1 MNKAE
6 KYRLRKRAALI
17 PPVIRIGKEGLK
29 EGVMAEMERQLDSL
43 ELVKVR
49 ILKSARHIDA
59 GDIISKIIAETGA
72 EIVYRAGFTFAVYRR
87 AEKKHHKQML
97 K

>member
-49 ILKSARHIDA
+49 ILKSARHIEA
-59 GDIISKIIAETGA
+59 GDVINKVISETGA
-72 EIVYRAGFTFAVYRR
+72 ELVYRAGFTFAVYRKS
-87 AEKKHHKQML
+87 EKKHPKRR
-97 K
+97 